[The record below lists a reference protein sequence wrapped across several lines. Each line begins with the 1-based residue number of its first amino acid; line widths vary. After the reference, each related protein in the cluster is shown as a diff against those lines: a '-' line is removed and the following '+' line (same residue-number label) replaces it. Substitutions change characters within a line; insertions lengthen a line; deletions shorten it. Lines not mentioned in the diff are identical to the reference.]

1 MPRLPHFGALCLL
14 LLLRLWQALGL
25 APLSFS
31 WGRGARY
38 RRLVTASAWLHWLGL
53 LALSPLLLRQSL
65 ALYEATNV
73 KHSTLFKH
81 IALATMA
88 GDVTISLALLG
99 AHVWQ
104 RHRLARLLNGLARLQ
119 RRHTLSWPASLLMWA
134 KLLLS
139 LYELLCNVPFLQQ
152 NAARLPW
159 LQLLAYGIQLYVQH
173 MSSVF
178 GNGVFGALL
187 LLLGCM
193 QQLDW
198 QWQQPDAA
206 CQQHRLLRRERRL
219 LRVCDD
225 FVGVLQL
232 GIFLLVIGNFI
243 NILANMYAYMSY
255 FVERHG
261 IPLTISNYCAIV
273 AIQLYALILATQMC
287 QVQHRKLRSRSL
299 EQCYVPE
306 QLTEEQAALPT
317 PLLMWPLDNLKFS
330 ILGLFNLDNAF
341 WLFLVSYA
349 VNFIVIILQFTV
361 ENIKR

>member
-14 LLLRLWQALGL
+14 LLVRLWQALGL

-31 WGRGARY
+31 CGRGARC
-38 RRLVTASAWLHWLGL
+38 RRLLTASAWLHWLGL

-65 ALYEATNV
+65 AMYEATNV

-88 GDVTISLALLG
+88 GDVAISLALLF
-99 AHVWQ
+99 AHIWQ
-104 RHRLARLLNGLARLQ
+104 RQRLARLLNGLARLQ
-119 RRHTLSWPASLLMWA
+119 RRHSLSWPATLLMWA

-178 GNGVFGALL
+178 GNGVFCALL
-187 LLLGCM
+187 LLLGSM
-193 QQLDW
+193 QQLEW
-198 QWQQPDAA
+198 QWQQPAA
-206 CQQHRLLRRERRL
+206 GQQRRLLRREQRL
-219 LRVCDD
+219 LLVCAD

-255 FVERHG
+255 FVEQHG

-287 QVQHRKLRSRSL
+287 QVQHAKLRRRCL
-299 EQCYVPE
+299 ELCYVPQ
-306 QLTEEQAALPT
+306 QLTLEQAVLPT
-317 PLLMWPLDNLKFS
+317 PLLMWPLDNLKFP